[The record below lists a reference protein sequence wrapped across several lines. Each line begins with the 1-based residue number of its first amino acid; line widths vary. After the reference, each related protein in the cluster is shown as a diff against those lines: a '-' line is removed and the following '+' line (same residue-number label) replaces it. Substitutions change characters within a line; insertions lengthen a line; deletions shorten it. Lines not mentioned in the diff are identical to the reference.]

1 MTASSSAQPSGTPG
15 GERVIVVAG
24 AGGAAGNAVV
34 RALAASGARVVAAD
48 RIPREWDDERISP
61 VVVDLLD
68 AAATRAWAGAVVA
81 EHGRVDGLIHLVGGW
96 RGGTPFAET
105 DLADWAFLH
114 DLLVRTLQH
123 TTLAF
128 HEHLARSPYGRVAI
142 VSQHSAQRP
151 AQDMAAYSTAKAAAE
166 AWILA
171 QADAFGT
178 TAAASAGADDVPVGT
193 GDAPV
198 GNAAA
203 TILVVKALLTDAM
216 LKQSPDDSFPG
227 FTHVD
232 DLAQA
237 IADLWTRPAEQLNGR
252 RLDLSHS

>member
-1 MTASSSAQPSGTPG
+1 MTSPSSAETFGDPAA
-15 GERVIVVAG
+15 ERVIVVAG
-24 AGGAAGNAVV
+24 SGGPAGHAVV

-48 RIPREWDDERISP
+48 RVPQEWDDERISP

-68 AAATRAWAGAVVA
+68 AEGTRAWAGAVAA
-81 EHGRVDGLIHLVGGW
+81 EHGRVDGLVHLVGGW

-128 HEHLARSPYGRVAI
+128 HEHLSRSPDGRVAI
-142 VSQHSAQRP
+142 VSQHAAQHP

-171 QADAFGT
+171 QADAFTGT
-178 TAAASAGADDVPVGT
+178 
-193 GDAPV
+193 
-198 GNAAA
+198 AAA
-203 TILVVKALLTDAM
+203 TILVVKALLTDGM
-216 LKQSPDDSFPG
+216 LKENPDASFPG

-237 IADLWTRPAEQLNGR
+237 IADLWNRPADQLNGR

>member
-1 MTASSSAQPSGTPG
+1 M
-15 GERVIVVAG
+15 VAG
-24 AGGAAGNAVV
+24 SGGPAGQAVV
-34 RALAASGARVVAAD
+34 RALAESGARVVAAD
-48 RIPREWDDERISP
+48 RIPREWADERISP

-68 AAATRAWAGAVVA
+68 ADGTRAWAGSIAA

-128 HEHLARSPYGRVAI
+128 HEHVARSPYGRVAI
-142 VSQHSAQRP
+142 VSQHAAQRP
-151 AQDMAAYSTAKAAAE
+151 VQDMAAYSTAKAAAE

-171 QADAFGT
+171 QADAFGG
-178 TAAASAGADDVPVGT
+178 TAAATV
-193 GDAPV
+193 
-198 GNAAA
+198 
-203 TILVVKALLTDAM
+203 LVIKALLTDAM
-216 LKQSPDDSFPG
+216 LRENPDNAFPG

-237 IADLWTRPAEQLNGR
+237 VVDLWKRPADQLNGR
-252 RLDLSHS
+252 RIDLSHS